1 MTCDFGHTLGQNLVG
16 LCREMVENEGWGGGP
31 FSKCLVSSQL
41 QCVMSNDISYRDFV
55 LLGLFQSWSRKEVAA
70 RFCGA

>member
-1 MTCDFGHTLGQNLVG
+1 
-16 LCREMVENEGWGGGP
+16 
-31 FSKCLVSSQL
+31 
-41 QCVMSNDISYRDFV
+41 VMSNGISYRDFV